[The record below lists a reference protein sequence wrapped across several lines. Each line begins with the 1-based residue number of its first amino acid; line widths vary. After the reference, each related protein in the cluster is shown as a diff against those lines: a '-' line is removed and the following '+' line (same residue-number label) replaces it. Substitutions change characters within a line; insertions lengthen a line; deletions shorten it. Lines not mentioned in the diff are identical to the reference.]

1 MYSKLTPIEHVLKRP
16 TVYIGSIT
24 AETKTILNYTETKLE
39 YTEKTVVPGLLKLF
53 DEVIGNVIDQT
64 NRKLKVP
71 VTEIKVDINSEFI
84 SVYNNGS
91 GIPFYENGVCIPEM
105 IFSEL
110 LSGSNYNDEE
120 DRYLIG
126 LNGLGIKLVGIFSEY
141 FEIELVTNKQKYVQ
155 RFTEN
160 LRIKSKIKITDSK
173 KEDSVQVKFKLN
185 TGYFKSDLPISEF
198 ITKCILLLPILN
210 SNIKLTVNKIKYKNL
225 ELKAFI
231 TQFLDVPKTDIISF
245 EQSNWKVAIF
255 PGSKK
260 QISFVNGELTELGGK
275 HVDYIFGLLSKEIN
289 AKKKY
294 SITASEIQNSCVLYL
309 VAKINQPQFNSQTKD
324 YLNTAPSKF
333 GVSIDIPTAFVK
345 SFIKSSIFS
354 SILEKKENKENSKL
368 SKLDGKKKTKIS
380 VPKLDDANFAGTK
393 KSNDCTLFLT
403 EGDSA
408 KTFVVSGFSI
418 IKRDYNGVFPLKGK
432 MLNAREATKKQ
443 LLENL
448 EISNLKKILGL
459 EQFKKYSTTKDL
471 RYGKICIVA
480 DQDLDGFH
488 CLSLVF
494 NMIHFFWPELLALGF
509 ISYMNT
515 PLIKG
520 TFENKRISFYSEK
533 EFNEF
538 KSKLTNVKYFK
549 GLGSSTK
556 LEAQECFKN
565 KKDTTVNLK
574 WTSKCEKA
582 VQLAFNK
589 NCISDRKNWLTK
601 YNVLEE
607 PGNTA
612 DTFDTFINN
621 KLVQFSSY
629 DCVRSIPDLVDGLK
643 PSQRKVMYIILKKN
657 ITQEIKVAQ
666 LGAIVSSDTGYKH
679 GENSLFGTIINMA
692 QDYPGSNNMNLLE
705 PCGQFG
711 SRLLLGSDS
720 ASPRYIFTRIN
731 DNTKKL
737 FDIEDLKSD
746 LLEYLIEENKVIEPV
761 RFYPTLPIVLINGTQ
776 GIGSGFSCNIP
787 QFNPIELKT
796 AIQCILNKKKP
807 QKLVP
812 WYRNFNGTIEPIE
825 NSENFMMTCKPIISN
840 KKLIISE
847 IPIGIGITPFKE
859 NLEALQTELNYTIKT
874 NNSTENTVYFELTF
888 ESEID
893 LNLVMTKFKLS
904 KKISLDNMHLFLNGK
919 LQKFDTV
926 LDILEKWISEKIKF
940 IKKKKVLKILEFSN
954 EIKFLNYKIKF
965 ISDIISEKLIIFKKP
980 KKEIAELMKI
990 DFPEDLIPK
999 LLGMNL
1005 FSFSLEEIEKLEAQ
1019 LKKLAQEKGI
1029 LDSKNIKT
1037 LFLEELPTFE

>member
-24 AETKTILNYTETKLE
+24 PEIKTILNYNSGKLQ

-71 VTEIKVDINSEFI
+71 VTEIKVDINSDYI
-84 SVYNNGS
+84 SVYNNGT
-91 GIPFYENGVCIPEM
+91 GIPFYENGVCVPEM

-110 LSGSNYNDEE
+110 LSGSNYNDKE

-141 FEIELVTNKQKYVQ
+141 FEIELVTNSQKYVQ
-155 RFTEN
+155 RFTDN
-160 LRIKSKIKITDSK
+160 LRTKSKIKITNSK
-173 KEDSVQVKFKLN
+173 KQDSVQVKFKLN
-185 TGYFKSDLPISEF
+185 TDYFKCDLPISEF

-210 SNIKLTVNKIKYKNL
+210 KDIKLTVNNIKYKTI
-225 ELKAFI
+225 ELKTFI
-231 TQFLDVPKTDIISF
+231 SQFIEIPKSEIIYF
-245 EQSNWKVAIF
+245 EQFDWKVAIF
-255 PGSKK
+255 PGAKK

-275 HVDYIFGLLSKEIN
+275 HVDYIFGLLAKEIN
-289 AKKKY
+289 GKKKY

-309 VAKINQPQFNSQTKD
+309 ISKINQPQFNSQTKD
-324 YLNTAPSKF
+324 YLNTSPSKF
-333 GVSIDIPTAFVK
+333 GISISIPNSFVN

-354 SILEKKENKENSKL
+354 SILEKKQDKENSKL
-368 SKLDGKKKTKIS
+368 SKLDGKKKTRIS

-418 IKRDYNGVFPLKGK
+418 IKRDYNGVFPLRGK

-443 LLENL
+443 LLENS
-448 EISNLKKILGL
+448 EISSLKKILGL
-459 EQFKKYSTTKDL
+459 EQFKKYTSTDSL

-494 NMIHFFWPELLALGF
+494 NMIHYFWPELLALGF

-520 TFENKRISFYSEK
+520 TFKGQRISFYSEK
-533 EFNEF
+533 EYLEF
-538 KSKLTNVKYFK
+538 KNNLTDIKYFK

-565 KKDTTVNLK
+565 SGKTTVNLS
-574 WTSKCEKA
+574 WSDKCEKA

-589 NCISDRKNWLTK
+589 NCVLDRKIWLTN
-601 YNVLEE
+601 YNVLES
-607 PGNTA
+607 PGTLAN
-612 DTFDTFINN
+612 TFDTFINN

-657 ITQEIKVAQ
+657 ITKEIKVAQ
-666 LGAIVSSDTGYKH
+666 LGASCAEQTNYKH

-720 ASPRYIFTRIN
+720 ASPRYIFTRMN
-731 DNTKKL
+731 ENTKKL
-737 FDIEDLKSD
+737 FLLEDLKSD
-746 LLEYLIEENKVIEPV
+746 LLEYLVEENQTIEPI
-761 RFYPTLPIVLINGTQ
+761 RFYPTLPIVLVNGTQ
-776 GIGSGFSCNIP
+776 GIGSGFSSNVP
-787 QFNPIELKT
+787 QFNPQDIID
-796 AIQCILNKKKP
+796 AIKCVLNKKKP

-812 WYRNFNGTIEPIE
+812 WYRNFTGTIEPILDT
-825 NSENFMMTCKPIISN
+825 NNFEMICKPKISGL
-840 KKLIISE
+840 KLIISE
-847 IPIGIGITPFKE
+847 IPIGIGITNFKE
-859 NLEALQTELNYTIKT
+859 NLEELQTELNFIIKK
-874 NNSTENTVYFELTF
+874 NESTENSVYFELLF
-888 ESEID
+888 ESKINID
-893 LNLVMTKFKLS
+893 IVMKKFKLT

-919 LQKFDTV
+919 LKKFDTV
-926 LDILEKWISEKIKF
+926 LDILENWIKEKIKF
-940 IKKKKVLKILEFSN
+940 ITKKKKLILQEFSHD
-954 EIKFLNYKIKF
+954 IHFLNYKIKF

-980 KKEIAELMKI
+980 KKEIYELMTK
-990 DFPEDLIPK
+990 DFPEDVIPK
-999 LLGMNL
+999 LLGMNIL
-1005 FSFSLEEIEKLEAQ
+1005 VFSLEEIKKLENQ
-1019 LKKLAQEKGI
+1019 LKSLMQEKEL
-1029 LDSKNIKT
+1029 LDSKSIKT
-1037 LFLEELPTFE
+1037 LFESELNK

>member
-1 MYSKLTPIEHVLKRP
+1 MSTYSKLTPIEHVLKRP

-24 AETKTILNYTETKLE
+24 PETKQVLNYDKGKLHFTEE
-39 YTEKTVVPGLLKLF
+39 TVIPGLLKLF

-71 VTEIKVDINSEFI
+71 VTEIKIDINKEYI

-91 GIPFYENGVCIPEM
+91 GIPFYENGVCVPEM

-110 LSGSNYNDEE
+110 LSGSNYNDQE

-126 LNGLGIKLVGIFSEY
+126 LNGLGIKLVGIFSDY
-141 FEIELVTNKQKYVQ
+141 FEIELVTDSQKYLQ

-160 LRIKSKIKITDSK
+160 LRTKSKIKITDSK
-173 KEDSVQVKFKLN
+173 KQDSVQVKFKLN
-185 TGYFKSDLPISEF
+185 TDYFKCDLPISQL
-198 ITKCILLLPILN
+198 ITKCILLLSILN
-210 SNIKLTVNKIKYKNL
+210 KNIKLTVNGTKYKSI
-225 ELKAFI
+225 ELKTFI
-231 TQFLDVPKTDIISF
+231 FQFLEIPKAEIIYF
-245 EQSNWKVAIF
+245 EQSDWKVAIF
-255 PGSKK
+255 PGAKK
-260 QISFVNGELTELGGK
+260 QISFVNGEFTELGGK
-275 HVDYIFGLLSKEIN
+275 HVDYIFGLLAKEIN
-289 AKKKY
+289 TKKKY
-294 SITASEIQNSCVLYL
+294 TITASEIQNSCVLYL
-309 VAKINQPQFNSQTKD
+309 ISKINQPQFNSQTKD

-333 GVSIDIPTAFVK
+333 GISLSIPSSFVNA
-345 SFIKSSIFS
+345 FIKSSIFS

-368 SKLDGKKKTKIS
+368 SKLDGKKKTRIS

-408 KTFVVSGFSI
+408 KTFVVSGFSV
-418 IKRDYNGVFPLKGK
+418 IKRDFNGVFPLRGK

-443 LLENL
+443 LLENS
-448 EISNLKKILGL
+448 EISSLKKILGL
-459 EQFKKYSTTKDL
+459 EQFKKYSSTDSL

-533 EFNEF
+533 EFNQF
-538 KSKLTNVKYFK
+538 KNKLTNVKYFK

-556 LEAQECFKN
+556 IEAQECFQN

-574 WTSKCEKA
+574 WTKNCEKA
-582 VQLAFNK
+582 VQLAFSK

-607 PGNTA
+607 PGTLA

-643 PSQRKVMYIILKKN
+643 PSQRKVMYIVLKRN

-666 LGAIVSSDTGYKH
+666 LGASCSEQTGYKH

-720 ASPRYIFTRIN
+720 ASPRYIFTRMN
-731 DNTKKL
+731 ENTKKL
-737 FDIEDLKSD
+737 FDIKDLNLN
-746 LLEYLIEENKVIEPV
+746 LLEYLVEENKVIEPV
-761 RFYPTLPIVLINGTQ
+761 RFYPRLPIVLINGTQ
-776 GIGSGFSCNIP
+776 GIGSGFSCFIP
-787 QFNPIELKT
+787 QFNPIDLKN
-796 AIQCILNKKKP
+796 AIKCILNKKKP

-825 NSENFMMTCKPIISN
+825 NSENFTMVCKPVVSG

-847 IPIGIGITPFKE
+847 IPIGIGITNFKE
-859 NLEALQTELNYTIKT
+859 NLEELQTQLNYVIKT
-874 NNSTENTVYFELTF
+874 NNSTENTVYFELVF
-888 ESEID
+888 ENEI
-893 LNLVMTKFKLS
+893 NINAVMTKFKLT

-919 LQKFDTV
+919 LKKFDTV
-926 LDILEKWISEKIKF
+926 FDILEKWISEKIKF
-940 IKKKKVLKILEFSN
+940 IKKKKEILVLEFEC
-954 EIKFLNYKIKF
+954 EIKFLNFKIKF

-980 KKEIAELMKI
+980 KKEIAVLMAKEY
-990 DFPEDLIPK
+990 PETVIPK

-1005 FSFSLEEIEKLEAQ
+1005 FSFSLEEIEKLENQ
-1019 LKKLAQEKGI
+1019 LKNLVQEKEL
-1029 LDSKNIKT
+1029 LDSKSIKT
-1037 LFLEELPTFE
+1037 LFLEEIE